1 MVHAIEQI
9 GVASLVNAVER
20 IGAFAGLAAFIG
32 LAVLALLSFTHG
44 RDIRRLRDWAGSAPE
59 RDAERKE
66 QTSTIAAQRA
76 EELRALE
83 EARTAEQDAI
93 SNRELRRQRRE
104 EGLPEV
110 SRRERLRER
119 FSGLGERASHP
130 STLVALF
137 VVLLVIV
144 GGGAYLFLSGGEDSS
159 GGGKNGKQA
168 AARVKPAEIE
178 VSVLNGTSVPGL
190 AATVGDE
197 VEGKGF
203 NLGAVTNSSAS
214 FAESV
219 VMFSRGHK
227 TEARPVAKQLGISKL
242 QLMSGEIESVSA
254 GADVAVIVG
263 EDNAE
268 AAE

>member
-1 MVHAIEQI
+1 LVDVIEQ
-9 GVASLVNAVER
+9 
-20 IGAFAGLAAFIG
+20 IGAFAGLAAFLG

-44 RDIRRLRDWAGSAPE
+44 RDIRRLREWAGSAPE

-83 EARTAEQDAI
+83 EARTAEQEAV
-93 SNRELRRQRRE
+93 SEREQRRRRRE

-110 SRRERLRER
+110 SRGEQLRGR
-119 FSGLGERASHP
+119 FSGLGETASRP

-137 VVLLVIV
+137 VVALAVVGAAAYFLVGGSDDGST
-144 GGGAYLFLSGGEDSS
+144 GGGA
-159 GGGKNGKQA
+159 KQA
-168 AARVKPAEIE
+168 AAKVKPAEIE

-190 AATVGDE
+190 AATFGDK

-203 NLGAVTNSSAS
+203 DLGAVTNSSSS

-219 VMFSRGHK
+219 VMFRPGRRP
-227 TEARPVAKQLGISKL
+227 EARKVAKQLSIQKM
-242 QLMSGEIESVSA
+242 QAMDGEIESASA